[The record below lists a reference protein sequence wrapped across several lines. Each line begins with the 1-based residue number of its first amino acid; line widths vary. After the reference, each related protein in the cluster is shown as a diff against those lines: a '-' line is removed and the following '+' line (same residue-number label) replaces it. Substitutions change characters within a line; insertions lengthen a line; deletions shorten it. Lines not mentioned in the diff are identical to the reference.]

1 MKVVIVGGVAGGAS
15 TATRLRR
22 LDEKAEIIMFERGNY
37 ISFANC
43 GLPYYLSDTIQKKE
57 DMVVQTPESLGKRFN
72 LDIRI
77 RQEVTEIDRKE
88 KTVKIHDYTNVNT
101 YIEKYDKLL
110 LSPGAKPF
118 IPPIQGLD
126 SNKVFSLRDIPDVVA
141 IKDYIKQ
148 KNPRRIVIFGAG
160 YIGIE
165 IAENL
170 KKAGF
175 IVTII
180 ELMDQI
186 LGPLDYEMATLVHQH
201 LKEKEVEFYL
211 SDPVQSIEHDGSC
224 QILILAS
231 GKKIKTDMIIM
242 GVGVRPEIGLAKD
255 AGLDIGTTGG
265 IKVNKYLQTSDP
277 DIYAVGDA
285 IEVSDYISGNPA
297 LIPLAGP
304 ANKQGRTA
312 AGNIL
317 GKKEVYNGSQGSSI
331 IKVFDITIAT
341 TGNNEKLLKRNGI
354 SYQKSYTHSP
364 SHAGYY
370 PGASP
375 ISLKIL
381 FSPDDGKILG
391 AQAVGKE
398 GVDKR
403 IDVIATAIR
412 VGLNVSDLENLELCY
427 APPYGSAKDP
437 VNMAGYVAN
446 NIIKGDVEIFHWD
459 EFEQHDLN
467 NSIILD
473 VRKPNECEEGMIEK
487 AINIPLD
494 ELRERLVELDKNKL
508 ILIYCQVGLRGY
520 LAYRLLK
527 LNGFSKIKNLSGG
540 YKTYYP
546 TTCRQSNCPLYSYE
560 KILKSDVLEADSN
573 K

>member
-1 MKVVIVGGVAGGAS
+1 
-15 TATRLRR
+15 
-22 LDEKAEIIMFERGNY
+22 
-37 ISFANC
+37 
-43 GLPYYLSDTIQKKE
+43 
-57 DMVVQTPESLGKRFN
+57 
-72 LDIRI
+72 
-77 RQEVTEIDRKE
+77 
-88 KTVKIHDYTNVNT
+88 
-101 YIEKYDKLL
+101 
-110 LSPGAKPF
+110 
-118 IPPIQGLD
+118 
-126 SNKVFSLRDIPDVVA
+126 
-141 IKDYIKQ
+141 
-148 KNPRRIVIFGAG
+148 
-160 YIGIE
+160 
-165 IAENL
+165 
-170 KKAGF
+170 
-175 IVTII
+175 
-180 ELMDQI
+180 
-186 LGPLDYEMATLVHQH
+186 
-201 LKEKEVEFYL
+201 
-211 SDPVQSIEHDGSC
+211 
-224 QILILAS
+224 
-231 GKKIKTDMIIM
+231 
-242 GVGVRPEIGLAKD
+242 
-255 AGLDIGTTGG
+255 
-265 IKVNKYLQTSDP
+265 
-277 DIYAVGDA
+277 
-285 IEVSDYISGNPA
+285 
-297 LIPLAGP
+297 
-304 ANKQGRTA
+304 
-312 AGNIL
+312 
-317 GKKEVYNGSQGSSI
+317 
-331 IKVFDITIAT
+331 
-341 TGNNEKLLKRNGI
+341 
-354 SYQKSYTHSP
+354 
-364 SHAGYY
+364 
-370 PGASP
+370 
-375 ISLKIL
+375 
-381 FSPDDGKILG
+381 
-391 AQAVGKE
+391 KE